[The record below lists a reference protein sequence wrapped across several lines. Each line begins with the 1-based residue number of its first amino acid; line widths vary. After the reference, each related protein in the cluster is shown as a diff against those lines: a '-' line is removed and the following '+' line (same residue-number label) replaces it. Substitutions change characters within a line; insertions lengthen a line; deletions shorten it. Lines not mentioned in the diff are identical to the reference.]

1 MVCVNDIFEQIIYL
15 MVSLGLIWKCWRN
28 WITWNFINSFTIS
41 QDSAIFCIFVGLGI
55 VCAEIVLPATV
66 LI

>member
-1 MVCVNDIFEQIIYL
+1 
-15 MVSLGLIWKCWRN
+15 MVSMGLIWKCWRN
-28 WITWNFINSFTIS
+28 WITWKFINSFTIS